1 MAKINVLEKH
11 LAELIAAGEVVER
24 PASAAKELVENAVD
38 AGATSITVEIQN
50 GGVTFL
56 RVTDNGCGIARED
69 VPLAFLRH
77 ATSKI
82 ASQDDLAAIG
92 TLGFRGEALASICAM
107 ARVELLTRTEEE
119 LAGTRYV
126 IEGGEEKSNE
136 DAGCPVGTTILVRDL
151 FYNTPARM
159 KFLKKDVSEGN
170 AVAGVVDKAAL
181 SHPEVAF
188 RFVRDGKE
196 TLRTPGDGKLKSAIF
211 AVYGRQFVSGL
222 IPVEYS
228 LGSVQVS
235 GFVCRPA
242 DARPSRTMQS
252 FFINGRFVK
261 SRTAGAAVDEAAKG
275 SVMVGKYLSCVL
287 HLSIP
292 VAAVDVNVHPAKIEV
307 RFVTERPIFD
317 AVYHAVKSALAQG
330 DRPAAMQFPQQKQ
343 PEPRAEEPV
352 SAAPNALHARISD
365 PAANGGYFSQQVLG
379 EYLPK
384 HPLSQITA
392 AKTDADGEKYL
403 PSETK
408 VIAADQG
415 AVLAADL
422 QENKLPTEAQLLTEI
437 FPKQTVNSDAEYIIE
452 KPSLRPFGSPIPK
465 QAADLHPV
473 QHFSAAQPEKP
484 KPLADAPV
492 SAMPDAPEQEACL
505 CDLPESKALQ
515 AEKPQKAPLRFVG
528 EVFGTYILLESPDE
542 LFFIDK
548 HAAHERMLYEKLKA
562 DQGERYAQ
570 QLLVPVTVTLD
581 KDSYSALLGEQE
593 LLSQAGF
600 ELEDFGGGTVL
611 VRSAPLSFG
620 EQDITDALFEIAA
633 HFLENRRDPSTE
645 HDDWVLHNI
654 ACRAAI
660 KGGDKNS
667 DQELIALAQ
676 QLHDHPEIRYCPHGR
691 PVYLSMKK
699 REMEKQFGRIQ

>member
-1 MAKINVLEKH
+1 MAKINVLDKQ

-56 RVTDNGCGIARED
+56 RVSDNGCGIARED

-82 ASQDDLAAIG
+82 RSQDDLAGIG
-92 TLGFRGEALASICAM
+92 TLGFRGEALASVCAM

-126 IEGGEEKSNE
+126 IEGGIEKSCE

-181 SHPEVAF
+181 SHPEIAF
-188 RFVRDGKE
+188 RFLRDGKE

-222 IPVEYS
+222 IPVEYL
-228 LGSVQVS
+228 LGAVRVS
-235 GFVCRPA
+235 GFVSRPA
-242 DARPSRTMQS
+242 DARPSRAMQS
-252 FFINGRFVK
+252 FYINGRFVK

-287 HLSIP
+287 HLTVP
-292 VAAVDVNVHPAKIEV
+292 AAAVDVNVHPAKIEV

-330 DRPAAMQFPQQKQ
+330 DRPAELRLPQQEPKQ
-343 PEPRAEEPV
+343 QGRAQPTPTAEPLHSRLNDAAGGGYFVQKFPPQQVLSGFLQKSAPRAEAEEPPRPIQTGIERLPV
-352 SAAPNALHARISD
+352 KNAD
-365 PAANGGYFSQQVLG
+365 
-379 EYLPK
+379 
-384 HPLSQITA
+384 
-392 AKTDADGEKYL
+392 
-403 PSETK
+403 
-408 VIAADQG
+408 AAD
-415 AVLAADL
+415 
-422 QENKLPTEAQLLTEI
+422 E
-437 FPKQTVNSDAEYIIE
+437 EYVIE
-452 KPSLRPFGSPIPK
+452 KPSLRPFGSPLPEK
-465 QAADLHPV
+465 AADLPRV
-473 QHFSAAQPEKP
+473 EEDRFEKTELPQKEESLLAEPKTAVGQVPKDESAAAAAEPG
-484 KPLADAPV
+484 A
-492 SAMPDAPEQEACL
+492 EQSEPFTAE
-505 CDLPESKALQ
+505 PESR
-515 AEKPQKAPLRFVG
+515 PLRFVG
-528 EVFGTYILLESPDE
+528 EVFGTYILLESADE
-542 LFFIDK
+542 LVFIDK
-548 HAAHERMLYEKLKA
+548 HAAHERILYEKLRA
-562 DQGERYAQ
+562 QQGERYAQ
-570 QLLVPVTVTLD
+570 QLLSPVTVTMD
-581 KDSYSALLGEQE
+581 KDSYSALLAAREQ
-593 LLSQAGF
+593 LSRAGF
-600 ELEDFGGGTVL
+600 ELEDFGGGTLL

-633 HFLENRRDPSTE
+633 HLQENRRDISTE
-645 HDDWVLHNI
+645 HDDWLLHNI
-654 ACRAAI
+654 ACRAAV
-660 KGGDKNS
+660 KGGDKS
-667 DQELIALAQ
+667 SERELTALAQ
-676 QLHDHPEIRYCPHGR
+676 QLHEHPEIRYCPHGR

-699 REMEKQFGRIQ
+699 RELEKQFGRIP